1 MDGIIRI
8 CIKFVIS
15 SFVSG
20 VYPVSQ
26 LWFIISKQYW
36 NMPVIIITIAQLFW
50 SSEFEGSRRAIAPNI
65 VLPVTIITEETH
77 RKTSLN

>member
-36 NMPVIIITIAQLFW
+36 NMPVIIITIAQPF
-50 SSEFEGSRRAIAPNI
+50 
-65 VLPVTIITEETH
+65 
-77 RKTSLN
+77 